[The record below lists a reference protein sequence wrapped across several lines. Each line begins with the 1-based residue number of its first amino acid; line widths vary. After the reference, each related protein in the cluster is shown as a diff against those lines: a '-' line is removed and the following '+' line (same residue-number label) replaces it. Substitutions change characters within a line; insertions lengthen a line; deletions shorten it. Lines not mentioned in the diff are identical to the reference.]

1 MKIESLLNRK
11 NLSPEVKAII
21 REDLATISKL
31 KLERDELKKQ
41 SGFFK
46 EIFEKSPIGIEI
58 YNEMGLLMNANQ
70 ACLDIFGVSDICH
83 IKGFNLLE
91 DPNIPN
97 SILTKLLNHESVRYE
112 SVFDFDKVHEYQ
124 LYKTNKSGKINLDV
138 LITPLIR
145 YKEKELTGYL
155 VQIQDI
161 TERTLA
167 IETLKLSEESTKQT
181 YKILVETMDAG
192 VLLQDVEGRITFINP
207 NLLDLLGV
215 RQEEIL
221 GKKWDDLIGIHIDF
235 KEEELT
241 KIDKHT
247 ELRLLGA
254 SSSYEIEIIKQN
266 GQKIPVL
273 INASPFLDDKGEFNG
288 VLLVVTD
295 ITEQKKLQKLQERFV
310 AITSHELR
318 TPLTVIKGYIDF
330 IQSHPQLP
338 SIEINKIYWTLNRN
352 VARLNRLIENVHDL
366 SKITYKLFTITPEKL
381 DLDKFVFNLQDQF
394 ILLYP
399 DRTIIVNYYRD
410 KSNPNVFIDR
420 DRILQI
426 FNNLV
431 SNAIKNS
438 PRRSVVEIDIRKDQN
453 KLQISVQD
461 SGSGITFLNF
471 INLFHP
477 FSVAKTPFSAKG
489 TGLGLYIV
497 KTIVVAHG
505 GRIEVL
511 TKDNFGSVFT
521 VILPNVASSLD

>member
-124 LYKTNKSGKINLDV
+124 LYKTNKSGKIYLDV

-221 GKKWDDLIGIHIDF
+221 GKKLDGLIGIHVDF
-235 KEEELT
+235 KDEELA

-318 TPLTVIKGYIDF
+318 TPLTVINGYIDF